1 MWEDFKKILRL
12 VADPERRANLHLRHL
27 RSRPRIWT
35 PCCHREHCFRC
46 RTKVVLLQIVM
57 DTNSYELKN
66 ALDYNHY
73 SYPSDR
79 IILQLELQ
87 DFHDRKSCD
96 ENTSSLDQT
105 IISCPSC
112 NIAIAKGDGCNTVF
126 CVCGKQFSWEAEK
139 ESLQRSSAFVALYA
153 SDTSEASAQV
163 ICCLLFLCLTLFL
176 DLSCHVMFARHRIL
190 LYYALLLSAPFFNS
204 ITTVLHA
211 MASKV
216 I

>member
-57 DTNSYELKN
+57 DANSYELKD

-163 ICCLLFLCLTLFL
+163 ICSLLFLCLTLFL
-176 DLSCHVMFARHRIL
+176 VLSCHVISCSHVIAFCSTMLFS
-190 LYYALLLSAPFFNS
+190 YLLSSS
-204 ITTVLHA
+204 IQ
-211 MASKV
+211 
-216 I
+216 

>member
-57 DTNSYELKN
+57 DANSYELKD

-163 ICCLLFLCLTLFL
+163 IYSLLFLCLTLFL
-176 DLSCHVMFARHRIL
+176 VLFCLVMSCSHVIAFCSTMLFS
-190 LYYALLLSAPFFNS
+190 YLLSSS
-204 ITTVLHA
+204 IQ
-211 MASKV
+211 
-216 I
+216 